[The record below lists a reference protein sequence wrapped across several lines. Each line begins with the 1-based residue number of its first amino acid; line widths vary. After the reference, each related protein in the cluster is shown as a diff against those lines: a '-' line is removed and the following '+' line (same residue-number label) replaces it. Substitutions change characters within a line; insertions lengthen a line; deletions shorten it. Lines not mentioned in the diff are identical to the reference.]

1 MIKWNDEVKLIFADV
16 DSTIADVY
24 TDATPN
30 MIGYLEKVLDLGSV
44 LFLISGGS
52 KKSIFD
58 RVISKIKV
66 NRQNIILA
74 HCMGA
79 EIIEFTEKG
88 QEIKPYYFS
97 SYEELMDDQQRRNWR
112 EIMKKLINEFGLE
125 IYPPINP
132 NIFAKESK
140 FMPNRIIY
148 DDRGPQIT
156 FEIVNAP
163 QIRETIV
170 LKAKTMIE
178 DANLPIDIALG
189 GRFAIDF
196 HLKGVNKTST
206 VQRFINDKNIL
217 KKYNLERIMK
227 APERYC
233 EIWGDKFYP
242 DGSDFKI
249 CKALPGGVRTIDF
262 CNENPELFEQGYN
275 IQVWDGKKSLEEGLE
290 EYLGTMK

>member
-1 MIKWNDEVKLIFADV
+1 MIKWNNEVKLIFADV

-24 TDATPN
+24 TDATTN
-30 MIGYLEKVLDLGSV
+30 MIKNLEKILDLGLV

-52 KKSIFD
+52 KKSIVD
-58 RVISKIKV
+58 RVISKIKN

-79 EIIEFTEKG
+79 EIIEFTENG
-88 QEIKPYYFS
+88 EEIKPYYYS
-97 SYEELMDDQQRRNWR
+97 SYEQLMSNSQKKEWRN
-112 EIMKKLINEFGLE
+112 IMENLINEFGLE
-125 IYPPINP
+125 IFPPINP
-132 NIFAKESK
+132 NIFAINSGNDPKK
-140 FMPNRIIY
+140 IIY

-163 QIRETIV
+163 QMRESIV
-170 LKAKTMIE
+170 TKAMIMID
-178 DANLPIDIALG
+178 DAKLPIDIALG

-206 VQRFINDKNIL
+206 VQRFMGDKNTL
-217 KKYNLERIMK
+217 KKYNLLEIIK
-227 APERYC
+227 FPEKYC

-249 CKALPGGVRTIDF
+249 CKALPKGVRTIDF
-262 CNENPELFEQGYN
+262 CSENPILFERGYN
-275 IQVWDGKKSLEEGLE
+275 IQIWDGKKPLEEGLD
-290 EYLGTMK
+290 EYLESI